1 MPSGKDRAIRL
12 VLFGAPGVGKGTQA
26 TALKERLAV
35 PHIATGDLLRAA
47 TKADTPRGRQIREIV
62 QRGELVPDDLVSTMI
77 EERLARSDSGAGFLL
92 DGYPRTIEQAVFLDR
107 LVESKGVR
115 LDRVINI
122 ELAEEEIISR
132 LTGRRICGSCGS
144 IFHLRFK
151 PPEDEK
157 LCDRCQGELRQRSDD
172 TEKAIGE
179 RLRVYRAQTA
189 PVMVHYEEQGV
200 LTTVDGSGSPAEVT
214 ERLMQVVTALGR

>member
-1 MPSGKDRAIRL
+1 MSSGKDRAIRL

-26 TALKERLAV
+26 TVLKERLAV
-35 PHIATGDLLRAA
+35 PHIATGDLLREAM
-47 TKADTPRGRQIREIV
+47 KADTPRGRQIREIV
-62 QRGELVPDDLVSTMI
+62 GRGKLVPDELVSTMI
-77 EERLARSDSGAGFLL
+77 EERLAMSDSGAGFLL

-122 ELAEEEIISR
+122 ELAKEEIISR
-132 LTGRRICGSCGS
+132 LTGRRICGACGS
-144 IFHLRFK
+144 IFHLRFE

-157 LCDRCQGELRQRSDD
+157 RCDRCHGELRQRSDD

-179 RLRVYRAQTA
+179 RLRVYRTQTA
-189 PVMVHYEEQGV
+189 PVILHYEEQDL
-200 LTTVDGSGSPAEVT
+200 LTTVDGSGSPTEVT
-214 ERLMQVVTALGR
+214 ERLIQVVTALGR